1 IVSSRSSQHFQQA
14 PPTSATAASS
24 RRISTM
30 PGLAASD
37 LPPETLHPGDTLEY
51 FSNAFVFGDPRGRR
65 VAVVTKVDARKGVDY
80 PVTLDTGDVI
90 SLTMM
95 TKRLADRFG
104 RLLKPDTTKWRKL
117 RTYELAAGSCSAPS
131 RAISLKKALED
142 AVKASIEAVYRALRD
157 VPDEIVPESPQS
169 DDFDSEDPAS
179 RPADPSS
186 TPNIQATAL
195 PNPSEDSELLEDKAK
210 IEEKTP
216 SSCINQVIDLV
227 SSEEEETMPRNDKM
241 DAAPSDEKVK
251 EAAAYLS
258 TIPSRYAREKI
269 RHQPKKRNGQWH
281 VPRSRKRRDLMKCAI
296 TSSGNA
302 IYHAKTV
309 KAVKI
314 QTLLSSPEVKSR
326 LKNLHARRTT
336 YPDPTTRNERVLL
349 TEVPWPAGIEKI
361 SSCKRNGVRF
371 PDIGKF
377 DSCACV
383 GDCFWD
389 SCRNVDSA
397 TFCTPRLCNL
407 DAKCSNAPRTLKTL
421 RLFDSGRVGLGVYT
435 TTDLDVGD
443 VVGEYCGELSEF
455 PAVVHGQPDQAV
467 KQNSGYTLLYNAKST
482 KKNYVY
488 VDALKCGSITRFISH
503 ACDPNAAFV
512 EQQTRTRVKVLVK
525 MIKDVKAGAQ
535 ITVHY
540 GNERWFKCAC
550 DDCWAENDNE
560 AANSGTE

>member
-1 IVSSRSSQHFQQA
+1 
-14 PPTSATAASS
+14 
-24 RRISTM
+24 M

-157 VPDEIVPESPQS
+157 VPDEIVQESPQS

-349 TEVPWPAGIEKI
+349 TEFPGLPASRRSVVANATESGFPILG
-361 SSCKRNGVRF
+361 SLTRVR
-371 PDIGKF
+371 
-377 DSCACV
+377 V
-383 GDCFWD
+383 
-389 SCRNVDSA
+389 NVDSA

-455 PAVVHGQPDQAV
+455 PTVVHGQPDQAV

>member
-1 IVSSRSSQHFQQA
+1 
-14 PPTSATAASS
+14 
-24 RRISTM
+24 M

-157 VPDEIVPESPQS
+157 VPDEIVQESPQS

-349 TEVPWPAGIEKI
+349 TEFPGLPA
-361 SSCKRNGVRF
+361 SRRSVVAN
-371 PDIGKF
+371 
-377 DSCACV
+377 
-383 GDCFWD
+383 
-389 SCRNVDSA
+389 A
-397 TFCTPRLCNL
+397 T
-407 DAKCSNAPRTLKTL
+407 D
-421 RLFDSGRVGLGVYT
+421 GRVGLGVYT

-455 PAVVHGQPDQAV
+455 PTVVHGQPDQAV